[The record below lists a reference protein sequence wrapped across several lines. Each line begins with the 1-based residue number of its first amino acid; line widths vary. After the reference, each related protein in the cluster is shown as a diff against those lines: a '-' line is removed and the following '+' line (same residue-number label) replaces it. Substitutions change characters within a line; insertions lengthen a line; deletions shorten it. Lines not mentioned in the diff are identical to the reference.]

1 MTKGNPSNKATTT
14 TPAATDTDMAPSTTF
29 TSSTPPNSTQ
39 ATASTTSHA
48 QQTHTRSSSNS
59 STYGSTHGTTE
70 IGGMSITLPFSS
82 FTSGPS
88 ELAQHMVTS
97 LASPSNM
104 TQSSQ
109 GLSTDPGTDNIAT
122 SSGAQPMAIKPV
134 YKKRVYP
141 STQRPDGIIKKT
153 GVAAAGEKTQ
163 ARQAIENAAKSR
175 GNIYDRTT
183 GTTHSRAPPTTPAAS
198 SPSPHAAEPLESSAK
213 KERLQKQK
221 KVKIIKPRKQPI
233 PKPPKK
239 PKVVKPPRIW
249 TPHQPRSQQPQP
261 ANDNQLPAPV
271 PQGDTTSNH
280 PQPPGTIDLLI
291 KQHDAHRER
300 LSQLATRPLPL
311 HELQMLVCTELEQ
324 EHETLKAMGIML
336 HKELLKLRLEEGVM
350 LNMLKL
356 SEGGVLDVTDL
367 EKIKARKPPSTRQ
380 LQAYDRMNER
390 HYQKRLRTA
399 KAARAAAIAMR
410 AAMGIHT
417 ETTEGDGIL
426 YQDKPRV
433 RKTRKRPPPARK
445 RYETD
450 DDNEGDQGEE
460 GGEDQIEERADEVE
474 TDADAEPTRHRY
486 QAPGESYSFRPATS
500 SDQLEGRGAI
510 GRPEASSAPAFVS
523 LEEIKQLV
531 VKRAL
536 KRTADDMMEQEADDE
551 DLYELEF
558 DEDEEQPGGEQR
570 GQHDDDELD
579 QHADM
584 DMDVDSK
591 YGGEIGDEGKEG
603 EEEEEEEEGDD
614 DEDEYYSSDEDG
626 EGPGGDNEE
635 DEDAARLALQRMLS
649 IYGGGV

>member
-1 MTKGNPSNKATTT
+1 
-14 TPAATDTDMAPSTTF
+14 
-29 TSSTPPNSTQ
+29 
-39 ATASTTSHA
+39 
-48 QQTHTRSSSNS
+48 
-59 STYGSTHGTTE
+59 
-70 IGGMSITLPFSS
+70 MSITLPFSS
-82 FTSGPS
+82 FTSGPTD
-88 ELAQHMVTS
+88 LAQHTATS
-97 LASPSNM
+97 LADLSNT

-109 GLSTDPGTDNIAT
+109 GLSSDPDSDNLAT

-183 GTTHSRAPPTTPAAS
+183 GKTRSRAPPTTAVAS
-198 SPSPHAAEPLESSAK
+198 SSSSSPHAAEPLESPAK
-213 KERLQKQK
+213 KGRIQKQK
-221 KVKIIKPRKQPI
+221 IDKVVKPRKQPK
-233 PKPPKK
+233 PKPPKV

-249 TPHQPRSQQPQP
+249 TPHKPRSQQQQQVGDDQRSP
-261 ANDNQLPAPV
+261 PV
-271 PQGDTTSNH
+271 PQGDTTSNN
-280 PQPPGTIDLLI
+280 PLPPGTIELLI

-311 HELQMLVCTELEQ
+311 HELQMLVCTELEE

-367 EKIKARKPPSTRQ
+367 EKIQARKPPSARQ

-417 ETTEGDGIL
+417 ETTGEAIL
-426 YQDKPRV
+426 YQDKPHV
-433 RKTRKRPPPARK
+433 RKTRKRQPPARK

-450 DDNEGDQGEE
+450 DGDEGSQGEE
-460 GGEDQIEERADEVE
+460 GGEDQGEERADEVE

-486 QAPGESYSFRPATS
+486 QAPGESYSFRPVTS
-500 SDQLEGRGAI
+500 SDQIQGRGAI
-510 GRPEASSAPAFVS
+510 GRPEASSIPAFVS
-523 LEEIKQLV
+523 LGKL
-531 VKRAL
+531 
-536 KRTADDMMEQEADDE
+536 
-551 DLYELEF
+551 LYVSGSNCF
-558 DEDEEQPGGEQR
+558 FFR
-570 GQHDDDELD
+570 
-579 QHADM
+579 
-584 DMDVDSK
+584 
-591 YGGEIGDEGKEG
+591 
-603 EEEEEEEEGDD
+603 
-614 DEDEYYSSDEDG
+614 
-626 EGPGGDNEE
+626 
-635 DEDAARLALQRMLS
+635 
-649 IYGGGV
+649 

>member
-14 TPAATDTDMAPSTTF
+14 TPAAMDTDMAPSTTF

-88 ELAQHMVTS
+88 ELAQHMATS

-249 TPHQPRSQQPQP
+249 TPHQPRSQQLQQ
-261 ANDNQLPAPV
+261 ANDNQLPAP
-271 PQGDTTSNH
+271 
-280 PQPPGTIDLLI
+280 
-291 KQHDAHRER
+291 HDAHRER

-450 DDNEGDQGEE
+450 DNNEGDQGED

-474 TDADAEPTRHRY
+474 TDADAEPTRH
-486 QAPGESYSFRPATS
+486 
-500 SDQLEGRGAI
+500 
-510 GRPEASSAPAFVS
+510 SAPAFVS

-558 DEDEEQPGGEQR
+558 DEDEEQPGEEQR

-579 QHADM
+579 QHTDM
-584 DMDVDSK
+584 DMEVDSK
-591 YGGEIGDEGKEG
+591 YGGEIGDEGKE
-603 EEEEEEEEGDD
+603 EEEEEEEEEGGDD